1 MTLAYDSKHLP
12 AEESECV
19 RSCRVEEGLG
29 EAYRVEYS
37 QEMGRFGVA
46 ERDLQLGEVRLEV
59 LLEGVNS
66 VQVMSVTPATC
77 VRGQEAGGQ
86 CHHCCA
92 RLQGLK
98 IHSPLARSG
107 KRGHLQPI

>member
-1 MTLAYDSKHLP
+1 MTLACDSKHLP
-12 AEESECV
+12 AEESKCE

-46 ERDLQLGEVRLEV
+46 ERDLLLGEVRQEV
-59 LLEGVNS
+59 LLQGVTS

-92 RLQGLK
+92 RLQGQL
-98 IHSPLARSG
+98 IHSPLAR
-107 KRGHLQPI
+107 